1 MYEMNSLR
9 KLKIKK
15 VTTLLSSKEDVN
27 KVRSSL
33 EEKAA
38 QAFDDFAKSRQKVQE
53 MAHLKYLD

>member
-1 MYEMNSLR
+1 MNSLR
-9 KLKIKK
+9 KLKMKK

-33 EEKAA
+33 EEKTA
-38 QAFDDFAKSRQKVQE
+38 QAFDDLAKSRQKVQE